1 MREGDTSLFQC
12 RKAYIWKSEQDRKVL
27 FLYKN
32 LRKERKINMMEKI
45 ITLLASNSFVK
56 ILLIAVAL
64 DTILGVLRAIK
75 EHKFNSCV
83 GIDGA
88 IRKAAMLFSVCL
100 LMAMDVIVHIN
111 VLSMIPEQYI
121 QVLGISKLGVCEF
134 FSLLFILYELVSIL
148 KNMTLCGLPVPTKIK
163 IWIQKFLDDMTEEL
177 PEEVAQKLHDS
188 EGES

>member
-1 MREGDTSLFQC
+1 MLPQDNTCGIFME
-12 RKAYIWKSEQDRKVL
+12 KIIWKSEQDRKVL
-27 FLYKN
+27 FLYLN
-32 LRKERKINMMEKI
+32 LRRERKINMMEKI

-111 VLSMIPEQYI
+111 VLCMIPEQYI

-177 PEEVAQKLHDS
+177 PEEAAQKLHDS
-188 EGES
+188 EGEL